1 MKYRVIHS
9 SEYRY
14 AAPAALSLN
23 DACLTART
31 TAFQRVISHA
41 FETEPAADYHRD
53 RHDWFGNR
61 WRLYAFEK
69 PHKRLEIVSR
79 HVVEVTRGQEWGDGV
94 LEGREAFLA
103 PSPFVR
109 WNEAM
114 TAYGKVSFP
123 EGRPWSEA
131 LPDLTRRLFRDFAYD
146 PKATQISTP
155 VEEFFRL
162 RRGVCQDFTHAML
175 GILRSLGVA
184 ARYVSGYLNT
194 LPPPGKEK
202 VFGADASHAWVA
214 AFDPEAGWVDLDPT
228 NGVVVTKD
236 HVTLAWG
243 RDYGDVTPLKGV
255 VLGGGPQTL
264 EVKVTVIGEERS

>member
-1 MKYRVIHS
+1 MKKYRVIHS
-9 SEYRY
+9 SEYKY
-14 AAPAALSLN
+14 AVPAALSLN
-23 DACLTART
+23 DACLWARKT
-31 TAFQRVISHA
+31 PFQTVVSHA
-41 FETEPAADYHRD
+41 FETEPHADYHRD
-53 RHDWFGNR
+53 RVDWFGNH
-61 WRLYAFEK
+61 WRLYAFER

-79 HVVEVTRGQEWGDGV
+79 HTVEVNRGQAWGDGV
-94 LEGREAFLA
+94 IGGGDAFLSI
-103 PSPFVR
+103 SPFVR

-114 TAYGKVSFP
+114 TVYGRVSFP
-123 EGRPWSEA
+123 EGRPLKEA
-131 LPDLTRRLFRDFAYD
+131 FSDLTRRLFRDFAYD

-162 RRGVCQDFTHAML
+162 RRGVCQDFTHLML
-175 GILRSLGVA
+175 SILRSLGIP

-214 AFDPEAGWVDLDPT
+214 ALDPEAGWVDLDPT
-228 NGVVVTKD
+228 NGVVVADD
-236 HVTLAWG
+236 HITLAWG

-264 EVKVTVIGEERS
+264 DVKVSVIAEK